1 MRYDHE
7 YLKIALTILS
17 SDLNHVSKEVFTM
30 LEKIKDPGK
39 CDHTLHWYADGN
51 VCRHTADHQISA

>member
-1 MRYDHE
+1 
-7 YLKIALTILS
+7 
-17 SDLNHVSKEVFTM
+17 M